1 MSESKTTFGTLAG
14 GRIFT
19 ENNRPDPKDETH
31 IFPQA
36 MIDKAVVP
44 AAPTMCQEGW
54 FPSSE
59 VNHETVRGYI
69 RALERHI
76 QLVEGEL
83 GAMKMSLRVF
93 KERLRG

>member
-1 MSESKTTFGTLAG
+1 MSEPKTTFGTLAG

-19 ENNRPDPKDETH
+19 ENNRPDPAHETTA
-31 IFPQA
+31 FPP
-36 MIDKAVVP
+36 V
-44 AAPTMCQEGW
+44 APTMCQEGW

-69 RALERHI
+69 RCLERHV

-83 GAMKMSLRVF
+83 GAMKMSLQVF